1 MKQGLTFTSGKIHT
15 LTTVILALVFLSG
28 CSSGSSGGGG
38 GTNTSQ
44 NWPGGALQSL
54 THLEGTWLKGRC
66 AAIGANSVKNYYQI
80 TATGTDKASLTL
92 GNIQYT
98 GNTVCSGA
106 GANIGGTL
114 IGTATFSGTDDQG
127 AKKYYYSVLK
137 MISGIQENQIWA
149 LKSSTL
155 LCILTRTDDLKTA
168 DDVNAYV
175 NSVDNQ
181 DCHNLVP

>member
-15 LTTVILALVFLSG
+15 VTTFILALGFLSG

-38 GTNTSQ
+38 ATNTSQ

-54 THLEGTWLKGRC
+54 THVEGTWLQGRC
-66 AAIGANSVKNYYQI
+66 TAIGANSVKNYYQV
-80 TATGTDKASLTL
+80 TATATDKASLTS

-98 GNTVCSGA
+98 GNTVCSGS
-106 GANIGGTL
+106 GANIGGTV
-114 IGTATFSGTDDQG
+114 IGTATFTGTDDQG

-137 MISGIQENQIWA
+137 MISGIEENQIWA

-155 LCILTRTDDLKTA
+155 LCILTRTNDLKTA

-175 NSVDNQ
+175 NSVDNR